1 MKRFFVVIVLCMLS
15 ACGKSGSADDSVS
28 LTGIVLNYSQEGYP
42 SVSINGHG
50 VGVAVKRVKIGDVYG
65 GGSHMCC
72 FPLSRSANQ
81 VNVELTLH
89 GGSKVVVAAD
99 IEQPWSEMPNTAG
112 IHILPGRKIVIEVTP
127 GGSQWPRMDLL
138 DARIKELGLKK
149 EVDYQA
155 KMQEIMRKQQQPQNK
170 EEDKK

>member
-28 LTGIVLNYSQEGYP
+28 LTGIVLNYSQEGIA
-42 SVSINGHG
+42 SASINGHG
-50 VGVAVKRVKIGDVYG
+50 VGVGLLDVKVGDVYG

-81 VNVELTLH
+81 VNVDLTLLDET
-89 GGSKVVVAAD
+89 KITIKAD

-149 EVDYQA
+149 EVNYQA